1 VTAILLTC
9 SYNNQEFFR
18 VGYYVNNIYED
29 EELNLNPPEEVVVEK
44 LKRHILSEKP
54 RITKFNIDWDN
65 TVATIPSYTN
75 YMFNNENNKE
85 DIQNE
90 FGKDKHNEKSNEEVK
105 NLFEELSK
113 NNKENI
119 NK

>member
-1 VTAILLTC
+1 MNEI
-9 SYNNQEFFR
+9 
-18 VGYYVNNIYED
+18 
-29 EELNLNPPEEVVVEK
+29 PPEEVVIEK
-44 LKRHILSEKP
+44 LNRHILSEKP

-65 TVATIPSYTN
+65 TVTTIPSYTN

-90 FGKDKHNEKSNEEVK
+90 FEKDKFNEKSNEEVK
-105 NLFEELSK
+105 NLFETL
-113 NNKENI
+113 NNNT